1 MGRRPNAIF
10 VLDTL
15 KEHIAVTEARKL
27 GIPVIAVVDTNVN
40 PDIIDYPIP
49 GNDDAIR
56 ANELMARVIA
66 EAVIEGRYIAEKM
79 TPRVAPTTGAAIPA
93 APVNTRTPAEQAIF
107 ETQQEAAKAQAVAE
121 MAKRDAKV
129 ATSPETK

>member
-1 MGRRPNAIF
+1 M
-10 VLDTL
+10 
-15 KEHIAVTEARKL
+15 
-27 GIPVIAVVDTNVN
+27 N

-79 TPRVAPTTGAAIPA
+79 TPRAAPATTGATIPA

-107 ETQQEAAKAQAVAE
+107 EAQQEAAKAQAASE
-121 MAKRDAKV
+121 MTKRDAKV
-129 ATSPETK
+129 APKSE

>member
-1 MGRRPNAIF
+1 
-10 VLDTL
+10 L

-79 TPRVAPTTGAAIPA
+79 TPRVAPAAAGTTIPA

-107 ETQQEAAKAQAVAE
+107 EAQQEAAKAQAAAE
-121 MAKRDAKV
+121 MTKRDAKV
-129 ATSPETK
+129 APKSE